1 MQMIALIILNAA
13 VISMVH
19 MHVSNKVTMQS
30 SACSYNKNMFIIVQA
45 LLDLNLGNS
54 GSSELG
60 FCAKTIT
67 TF

>member
-1 MQMIALIILNAA
+1 MLQLFLSII
-13 VISMVH
+13 
-19 MHVSNKVTMQS
+19 NKVTMQS

-45 LLDLNLGNS
+45 LFDLNLGNS

>member
-1 MQMIALIILNAA
+1 MLQLFL
-13 VISMVH
+13 
-19 MHVSNKVTMQS
+19 SNKVTMQS

-67 TF
+67 TFSGFSIDF

>member
-1 MQMIALIILNAA
+1 
-13 VISMVH
+13 
-19 MHVSNKVTMQS
+19 MQS
-30 SACSYNKNMFIIVQA
+30 SACSYNQNMFIIVQA

>member
-1 MQMIALIILNAA
+1 MIALITLNAA

-45 LLDLNLGNS
+45 LLDLGNS

>member
-1 MQMIALIILNAA
+1 MLQLFL
-13 VISMVH
+13 
-19 MHVSNKVTMQS
+19 SNKVTMQS
-30 SACSYNKNMFIIVQA
+30 SAYSYNKNMFIIVQA

>member
-1 MQMIALIILNAA
+1 MLQLFL
-13 VISMVH
+13 
-19 MHVSNKVTMQS
+19 SNKVTMQS
-30 SACSYNKNMFIIVQA
+30 SACSYNKNMFIIVPA

-60 FCAKTIT
+60 VCAKTIT